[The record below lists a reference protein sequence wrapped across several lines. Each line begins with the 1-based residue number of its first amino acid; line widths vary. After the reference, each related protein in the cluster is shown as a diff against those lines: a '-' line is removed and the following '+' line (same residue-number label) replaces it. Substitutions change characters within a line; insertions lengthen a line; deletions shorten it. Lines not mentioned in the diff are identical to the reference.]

1 MISSLSA
8 LPPDRPNPVSPPQN
22 DTAMRESA
30 RKLEAAFLSSMLQAA
45 GVGAARENLGGG
57 VGEEQ
62 FTSFLVQATA
72 EQMVARGGIG
82 LAESLFHAMKTRADG
97 QG

>member
-1 MISSLSA
+1 MISPISPF
-8 LPPDRPNPVSPPQN
+8 PPDRPIPAVPPQT
-22 DTAMRESA
+22 DDAMRESA

-57 VGEEQ
+57 LGEEQ

-72 EQMVARGGIG
+72 DQMVARGGIG
-82 LAESLFHAMKTRADG
+82 LAESLFNSMKTRADG
-97 QG
+97 RG